1 MADILEKIIAT
12 KRDEIAESRKR
23 ISEATLLE
31 NGKERKSRDIRNFA
45 MALRNKNAEGMSGVI
60 AEVKKASP
68 SKGLIRPDF
77 FPDQIAASYEKG
89 GAACLSV
96 LTDRQYFQGCPEF
109 LEQARAACSLPVLR
123 KDFIVDPYQ
132 VYEAAAMGA
141 DAILLIAA
149 VLETAQMKEL
159 ASLAKQFHMD
169 VLVESH
175 TEEDV
180 EKALQLQGALI
191 GINNRNL
198 RNFTVDLKT
207 TQKLLKGIPD
217 DRTIVTES
225 GIRTKDDVRFIRSLG
240 VNCFLVGEA
249 FMREEHPGQKLR
261 ELFF

>member
-1 MADILEKIIAT
+1 MTDILEKIIAT
-12 KRDEIAESRKR
+12 KRDEIAESRSR
-23 ISEATLLE
+23 VSEATLLE
-31 NGKERKSRDIRNFA
+31 KAKERKSGDIRDFA
-45 MALRNKNAEGMSGVI
+45 KALRNKNVERLSGVI

-77 FPDQIAASYEKG
+77 FPAQIAASYERG

-109 LEQARAACSLPVLR
+109 LEEARAACNLPVLR
-123 KDFIVDPYQ
+123 KDFIVEPYQ

-149 VLETAQMKEL
+149 VLDASQMKEL
-159 ASLAKQFHMD
+159 ASLAKQFSMD

-180 EKALQLQGALI
+180 EKALQIQDALI

-207 TQKLLKGIPD
+207 TQKLLEGIPN

-225 GIRTKDDVRFIRSLG
+225 GIRTKDDVEFIRSLG

-249 FMREEHPGQKLR
+249 FMREEFPGQKLR

>member
-1 MADILEKIIAT
+1 MP
-12 KRDEIAESRKR
+12 
-23 ISEATLLE
+23 
-31 NGKERKSRDIRNFA
+31 
-45 MALRNKNAEGMSGVI
+45 
-60 AEVKKASP
+60 EVKKASP

-77 FPDQIAASYEKG
+77 FPAQIAASYEKG

-149 VLETAQMKEL
+149 VLDAQKLQEL
-159 ASLAKQFHMD
+159 ASLAKDFHMD

-207 TQKLLKGIPD
+207 TQELLKGIPD

-225 GIRTKDDVRFIRSLG
+225 GIRTKDDVQFIRSLD

>member
-12 KRDEIAESRKR
+12 KRDEIAESRQC
-23 ISEATLLE
+23 ISEAVLLE
-31 NGKERKSRDIRNFA
+31 KAKERKSCDKRDFA
-45 MALRNKNAEGMSGVI
+45 KALRNKNSEGLSGVI

-77 FPDQIAASYEKG
+77 HPALIAASYEKG

-96 LTDRQYFQGCPEF
+96 LTDRQYFQGCPEY
-109 LEQARAACSLPVLR
+109 LEAARAACTLPVLR

-132 VYEAAAMGA
+132 VYEAGAMGA

-149 VLETAQMKEL
+149 VLDASQMKCL

-180 EKALQLQGALI
+180 EKALQIPDALI

-198 RNFTVDLKT
+198 RNFTVDLHT
-207 TQKLLKGIPD
+207 TEKLLKGIPG

-225 GIRTKDDVRFIRSLG
+225 GIRTKDDVQFIRSLG

-261 ELFF
+261 ELFI

>member
-1 MADILEKIIAT
+1 
-12 KRDEIAESRKR
+12 
-23 ISEATLLE
+23 
-31 NGKERKSRDIRNFA
+31 
-45 MALRNKNAEGMSGVI
+45 MSGI
-60 AEVKKASP
+60 
-68 SKGLIRPDF
+68 
-77 FPDQIAASYEKG
+77 
-89 GAACLSV
+89 
-96 LTDRQYFQGCPEF
+96 

-149 VLETAQMKEL
+149 VLDAQKLQEL
-159 ASLAKQFHMD
+159 ASLAKDFHMD

-207 TQKLLKGIPD
+207 TQELLKGIPD

-225 GIRTKDDVRFIRSLG
+225 GIRTKDDVQFIRSLD

>member
-1 MADILEKIIAT
+1 MTDILEKIIST
-12 KRDEIAESRKR
+12 KRDEIAESRSR
-23 ISEATLLE
+23 VSEATLFE
-31 NGKERKSRDIRNFA
+31 KAKERKSSDLRDFRK
-45 MALRNKNAEGMSGVI
+45 ALRNKNVEGLSGVI

-68 SKGLIRPDF
+68 SKGLIRPGF
-77 FPDQIAASYEKG
+77 FPAQIAASYERG

-109 LEQARAACSLPVLR
+109 LEEARAACTLPILR

-149 VLETAQMKEL
+149 VLNALQIKEL

-180 EKALQLQGALI
+180 EKALQIREALI

-198 RNFTVDLKT
+198 RDFTVDLKT
-207 TQKLLKGIPD
+207 TQKLLEGIPS
-217 DRTIVTES
+217 DRVIVTES
-225 GIRTKDDVRFIRSLG
+225 GIRTKDDVEFIRSLG

-249 FMREEHPGQKLR
+249 FMREELPGHKLR